1 MRVAIPTAEGRL
13 AMHFGH
19 CAEFT
24 LVDVAGG
31 SIISTSAVTPPPH
44 APGVLPVFL
53 KEQNVT
59 HIIAGGMGQ
68 RAQDLF
74 AQNNIE
80 VIIGAAA
87 LSAEELVK
95 AMLDGTLQTGAN
107 ICDH

>member
-1 MRVAIPTAEGRL
+1 MRVAIPTAEGKL

-24 LVDVAGG
+24 LVDVENN
-31 SIISTSAVTPPPH
+31 SIVNTSSVTPPPH

-68 RAQDLF
+68 RAKDLF

-80 VIIGAAA
+80 VIVGAQA

-95 AMLDGTLQTGAN
+95 SMLDGTLKTGAN